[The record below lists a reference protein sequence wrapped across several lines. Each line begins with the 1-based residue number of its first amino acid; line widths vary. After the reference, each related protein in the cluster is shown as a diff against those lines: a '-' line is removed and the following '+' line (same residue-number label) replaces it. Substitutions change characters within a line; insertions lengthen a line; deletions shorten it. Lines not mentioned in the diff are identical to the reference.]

1 MLSVRGLA
9 AGYGRV
15 EVLRGID
22 LHVDEGEIV
31 CLVGANGAGKST
43 LLKAISGLVS
53 PSAGSV
59 SFLGRDITGLRP
71 ERVVRLGL
79 SQVPEGRHI
88 FAGLTVEQ
96 NLLLG
101 AYVNGGRRAELSRL
115 HGVVFEL
122 FPILRQRFT
131 QRAGSLSGG
140 EQQMLAI
147 GRALMSEPKLVLLDE
162 PSLGLAPL
170 LVKQIFEITQD
181 LRARGIPI
189 LVVEQNVSA
198 VLKIADRA
206 YVLETGRIA
215 GQGPASE
222 LLADD
227 EVKRRYLGM

>member
-1 MLSVRGLA
+1 MLTVGGLH

-22 LHVDEGEIV
+22 LRVDEGEIV

-43 LLKAISGLVS
+43 LLQAISGLVK
-53 PSAGSV
+53 PTAGSV
-59 SFLGRDITGLRP
+59 SFLDTEIAGWRP
-71 ERVVRLGL
+71 ERIVRLGL

-96 NLLLG
+96 NLMLG
-101 AYVNGGRRAELSRL
+101 AYVHGSRRSDLARL
-115 HGVVFEL
+115 HRLVFEL
-122 FPILRQRFT
+122 FPILEARFSR
-131 QRAGSLSGG
+131 RAGTLSGG

-198 VLKIADRA
+198 VLEIADRA
-206 YVLETGRIA
+206 YVLETGRIV
-215 GQGPASE
+215 GHGRASE
-222 LLADD
+222 VLADD
-227 EVKRRYLGM
+227 EVRRRYLGM

>member
-1 MLSVRGLA
+1 MLNVAGLH

-22 LHVDEGEIV
+22 LRVEEGEIV

-43 LLKAISGLVS
+43 LLKAVSGLVS
-53 PSAGSV
+53 PTAGSV
-59 SFLGRDITGLRP
+59 SFLGQEITGWRP
-71 ERVVRLGL
+71 ERIVRLGL

-101 AYVNGGRRAELSRL
+101 AYVHGSRKAELERL
-115 HGVVFEL
+115 HRVVFEL
-122 FPILRQRFT
+122 FPILDERFQR
-131 QRAGSLSGG
+131 RAGTLSGG

-170 LVKQIFEITQD
+170 VVKQIFEIIQG

-198 VLKIADRA
+198 VLQIADRA

-215 GQGPASE
+215 GHGLASE